1 MAFVTMEKRPDTAP
15 FPPRPTKARLLPQD
29 ALQGSARIEQA
40 LGKLKRFERVALRCE
55 KTKRLCN
62 PRSPSP
68 PASSCSNPS
77 TRPRLDTQCVSNL
90 DTELHGPIGAIP
102 RRMITEKRIRDLEAA
117 MAVKAKLRPAPR
129 CWETCKC
136 QKIEWC
142 PMPGYLNSANSTAYR
157 ISGHSVVQQ
166 FDYLL
171 SESVQPLMASAG
183 GAPCR
188 REVSMPDQTL
198 ANHVIPWS
206 PACSLG
212 FPWRLS
218 HTCST
223 ARVNHGHPASF

>member
-117 MAVKAKLRPAPR
+117 MAVKAKLRSAPR

-142 PMPGYLNSANSTAYR
+142 PMPESNQHSFRNSILSRARLPIPPMGLEACV
-157 ISGHSVVQQ
+157 ISAFGIYTIV
-166 FDYLL
+166 F
-171 SESVQPLMASAG
+171 
-183 GAPCR
+183 APVN
-188 REVSMPDQTL
+188 REVSIFVNRVSLILCGTDGI
-198 ANHVIPWS
+198 ACR
-206 PACSLG
+206 PAPHRSQKRAG
-212 FPWRLS
+212 
-218 HTCST
+218 
-223 ARVNHGHPASF
+223 G